1 MDPEH
6 DLKSFFFSL
15 FHLRPCV
22 AIRVGFVSY
31 GGGNVAGTPATRLDF
46 DLNDHFAKD
55 DVLSHIS
62 PARLG
67 LLV

>member
-1 MDPEH
+1 MW
-6 DLKSFFFSL
+6 L
-15 FHLRPCV
+15 
-22 AIRVGFVSY
+22 IRVGFVSY